1 MKKKN
6 SMSKTL
12 NQTIPLTLL
21 AVPSIIYI
29 VIFNYIPLY
38 GLLIPFKEFNF
49 KIGLLNSPWVGFEN
63 FQYLFNSNK
72 ILEVVRNTIS
82 YNFTAMI
89 VGTII
94 SIMFALFLFEL
105 SARLVKIY
113 QTILFFPY
121 FMSWIIVA
129 YLTLGFLDGDH
140 GIINMILRNLGKE
153 PVFWYQTPSF
163 WPFIIVFLS
172 VWKGMG
178 YGTIIYYSALMA
190 IDGEMYEAAK
200 IDGANWLQQVFY
212 ISLPVLKPMI
222 IIINIMAVGKIFYA
236 DFGLFYQVTL
246 DSSLLYP
253 TTDVIDTYVYR
264 MLMKMGDFG
273 MSGAAGFVQSVF
285 GFILVLIT
293 NYSVKKITKESLF

>member
-1 MKKKN
+1 LKKKN